1 MPWRGKPIDVEIVFS
16 KATAAWAKDRIWHP
30 SQQIA
35 PLKDGRLRMTLQVA
49 DTRELVGWI
58 LSFGSG
64 VRVVRP
70 EMLRA
75 KVREEARKILE
86 RK

>member
-1 MPWRGKPIDVEIVFS
+1 MS
-16 KATAAWAKDRIWHP
+16 
-30 SQQIA
+30 
-35 PLKDGRLRMTLQVA
+35 LQVA

-70 EMLRA
+70 EALR
-75 KVREEARKILE
+75 KQVREEARKILRRTTDQTMTVRPRL
-86 RK
+86 RKSSSKARQGM